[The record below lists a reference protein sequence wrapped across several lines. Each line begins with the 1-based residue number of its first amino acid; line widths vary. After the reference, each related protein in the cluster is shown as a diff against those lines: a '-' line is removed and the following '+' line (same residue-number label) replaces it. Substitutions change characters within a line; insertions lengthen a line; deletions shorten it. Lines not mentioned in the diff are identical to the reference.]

1 MNARSERVQ
10 STANDRAERKVLQ
23 DMKKNY
29 GINGKKAVLKNLKN
43 VMEAVGQ
50 KYSIRIGIIGEK
62 AYEKHPD
69 TDLTNAQL
77 GAVHEFGA
85 DININHPGG
94 QPYTFLEN
102 GQARFVSKSS
112 KAGQEAIKEGR
123 VTKPHQIHIKV
134 PERSFLRKVLFDKD
148 IQNYI
153 YDKAGTTSESSEAGT
168 TSESSE
174 AAKLE
179 LLKHGNADFMKDV
192 AETIGAAA
200 LEQVQIAFK
209 VGGQPEPWQSIT
221 QFTKEHRKNDPE
233 SKPLQDGGE
242 LLDSISFDVKRV
254 K

>member
-1 MNARSERVQ
+1 MARP
-10 STANDRAERKVLQ
+10 
-23 DMKKNY
+23 KKNY

-43 VMEAVGQ
+43 VMKTVGQ
-50 KYSIRIGIIGEK
+50 KYSIRVGIIGEK

-69 TDLTNAQL
+69 SDLTNAKL

-85 DININHPGG
+85 EININHPGG
-94 QPYTFLEN
+94 QPYTFIEN

-112 KAGQEAIKEGR
+112 KAGQEAIKEGK

-153 YDKAGTTSESSEAGT
+153 YDKAGAKG
-168 TSESSE
+168 ESSE

-179 LLKHGNADFMKDV
+179 LLKRGNADFMDDIV
-192 AETIGAAA
+192 ETIGAAA
-200 LEQVQIAFK
+200 LEQVQIAFN
-209 VGGQPEPWQSIT
+209 VGGQPEQWQPIT
-221 QFTKEHRKNDPE
+221 QFTKEHRKNDSE

>member
-1 MNARSERVQ
+1 MARPR
-10 STANDRAERKVLQ
+10 
-23 DMKKNY
+23 KNY

-50 KYSIRIGIIGEK
+50 KYSIRVGVIGEK

-85 DININHPGG
+85 DIKVTPKMRA
-94 QPYTFLEN
+94 FLHYL
-102 GQARFVSKSS
+102 GIHLK
-112 KAGQEAIKEGR
+112 KE
-123 VTKPHQIHIKV
+123 TTHIKI
-134 PERSFLRKVLFDKD
+134 PERSFLRKVLFDKN

-153 YDKAGTTSESSEAGT
+153 YDKAGAK
-168 TSESSE
+168 SESSE

-179 LLKHGNADFMKDV
+179 LLKRGNADFMDDI

-200 LEQVQIAFK
+200 LEQVQIAFN
-209 VGGQPEPWQSIT
+209 VGGQPEQWQPIT
-221 QFTKEHRKNDPE
+221 QFTKEHRINDPK
-233 SKPLQDGGE
+233 SPPLNDTGS
-242 LLDSISFDVKRV
+242 LYKSITVDVKRV